1 MRPSSSLLV
10 LSFLLLCAG
19 CGSVPEVE
27 PVQNG
32 AFTLSDGGEGVG
44 FERYRLSLPEPLDLD
59 RAQVIRRELEWC
71 PSAGMV
77 AYLDLDLPLPADS
90 AEAKESSPWA
100 ATIFELRLEGPD
112 GRVIF
117 GERAPLREWTWS
129 GAVGGATTSLY
140 TPGTCFDSAGEGPFT
155 LVAEVVP
162 AAGGAPSGTLG
173 LRGGGWKAEGKPM
186 PMSALLR

>member
-1 MRPSSSLLV
+1 MRTPSTPLV
-10 LSFLLLCAG
+10 LSVLLLCAG

-27 PVQNG
+27 PVRNG
-32 AFTLSDGGEGVG
+32 AFTLVDGGEEAG
-44 FERYRLSLPEPLDLD
+44 FERYRLALPEALDLD
-59 RAQVIRRELEWC
+59 RAQVLRRELEWC
-71 PSAGMV
+71 PRVGMV
-77 AYLDLDLPLPADS
+77 GYLDLDLPLPTDS
-90 AEAKESSPWA
+90 REVKESSPWA
-100 ATIFELRLEGPD
+100 ATTLELRLEGPD

-117 GERAPLREWTWS
+117 RERAPLHEWTWS

-140 TPGTCFDSAGEGPFT
+140 TPGTCFESAGEGPFT

-186 PMSALLR
+186 PMSAPLR